1 MYTVHATD
9 EYGDKQ
15 DAWEEEFVE
24 LLRPYL
30 VQYFGDSQKHFSEAT
45 SAVAFLTVHWSVW
58 SALQPELHLL
68 AVGSSSKEP
77 ASATVTS
84 GETTMFTLSGVRSG
98 VLWCKAALSVV
109 N

>member
-1 MYTVHATD
+1 MGGGVCRVIAPISGTVLS
-9 EYGDKQ
+9 GQ
-15 DAWEEEFVE
+15 
-24 LLRPYL
+24 P
-30 VQYFGDSQKHFSEAT
+30 KHLSEAT
-45 SAVAFLTVHWSVW
+45 SAVAFLTIHWSVW

-68 AVGSSSKEP
+68 AAGSSSKEP
-77 ASATVTS
+77 ASATFTR